1 MGRIFIEFVLIF
13 SAVSLL
19 VSADSRSTP
28 TKRKPETDMQ
38 KTPGKRQERSD
49 TDDMMLME
57 EDEPTEE
64 ELAEIEDSAADLDAQ
79 QDGEEKEA
87 ILQIVQDDK
96 FHKNHPIEVLT
107 ITKGIMYFI
116 WKLYTFFFF
125 LG

>member
-13 SAVSLL
+13 PAVSLL
-19 VSADSRSTP
+19 VSTGSTP

-79 QDGEEKEA
+79 QDGEEKWA

>member
-13 SAVSLL
+13 PAVSLL
-19 VSADSRSTP
+19 VSTDSRSTP

-64 ELAEIEDSAADLDAQ
+64 ELAEIEDSTADLDAQ
-79 QDGEEKEA
+79 QDGEEKWA

-107 ITKGIMYFI
+107 ITKEIMYFI
-116 WKLYTFFFF
+116 
-125 LG
+125 

>member
-13 SAVSLL
+13 PAVSLL
-19 VSADSRSTP
+19 VDSRSTP

-49 TDDMMLME
+49 TDNMMLME

-64 ELAEIEDSAADLDAQ
+64 ELAEIEDSTADLDAQ
-79 QDGEEKEA
+79 QDGEEKWA

-107 ITKGIMYFI
+107 ITKEIMYFI
-116 WKLYTFFFF
+116 
-125 LG
+125 

>member
-13 SAVSLL
+13 PAVSLL

>member
-13 SAVSLL
+13 PAVSLL
-19 VSADSRSTP
+19 VSTDSRSTP

-49 TDDMMLME
+49 TDNMMLME

-64 ELAEIEDSAADLDAQ
+64 ELAEIEDSTADLDAQ

-125 LG
+125 